1 METIAAETLPL
12 SANQLEGAFLTG
24 WPALKQS
31 FDGLW
36 LWRYARG
43 FTRRSN
49 SIQCL
54 DPVDGA
60 FAGERLSRLTT
71 FSHQHRIIPTLRVTP
86 LTAPEIVEVLDARQW
101 EVAGPSLVLAMQTPA
116 SAYRVDFDTDLLDP
130 ADPAWFKSVAQLS
143 GYDGKAA
150 TLLHDLVSRIPGDA
164 RGVLVRHRAGVPAAA
179 ALVAVAS
186 GIGVYFNV
194 VTHPSA
200 RRSGFGRTAMSAA
213 LNWAKSK
220 GAAHQAL
227 QVAEDNQPA
236 LNLYRSL
243 GFRTVYAYHY
253 RQAPAARQE

>member
-60 FAGERLSRLTT
+60 FAEQRISRLTDY
-71 FSHQHRIIPTLRVTP
+71 SYRHRIIPTFRVTP
-86 LTAPEIVEVLDARQW
+86 LTAPEIIAVLDAREW
-101 EVAGPSLVLAMQTPA
+101 TPDGASLVLAMRTP
-116 SAYRVDFDTDLLDP
+116 SAAYSVDFDTDLLDP
-130 ADPAWFKSVAQLS
+130 TDPVWFKAVAQLS

-150 TLLHDLVSRIPGDA
+150 ALLHDLVSRIPGDV

-179 ALVAVAS
+179 ALAVVSS
-186 GIGVYFNV
+186 GIGTYFNV

-213 LNWAKSK
+213 LNWTKSK

-227 QVAEDNQPA
+227 QVAEDNGPA

-243 GFRTVYAYHY
+243 GFRTVYSYHY
-253 RQAPAARQE
+253 RLAPAARQE